1 MMLYQSA
8 FRDWHRKS
16 SVRTKPARVLD
27 GRAGELLYFVPEL
40 VPACQHPLV
49 QEADAAEPLLVHFL
63 HHYLEFTSRLE
74 HEIVG
79 VALQAI
85 VSREFDGILCEPM
98 VDDAYKLLCD
108 EAYHAQQSNELSR
121 QVMRET
127 GIDPAYTC
135 TPRFMSIFEGLRKEF
150 PEDEGRLARLFMV
163 VVSETLISK
172 TLQLISRSDRVH
184 RAISEVV
191 KDHAVDEA
199 CHNRYFAAVL
209 QQIWPTLTPAEK
221 KHSGRQFP
229 RFIQAF
235 LAPDREV
242 ILDLL
247 CASGFER
254 SAALQ
259 ILSESYHERDVPA
272 GIRAASHSTMAA
284 VTRAG
289 VLEVPEIAAE
299 FRTSGLLVPNDGE
312 QFTIAQYEVQ
322 PAGMTERKGK
332 WLKES

>member
-1 MMLYQSA
+1 MILYQSA
-8 FRDWHRKS
+8 FRDWHSKS

-49 QEADAAEPLLVHFL
+49 QEADATESILVHFL

-85 VSREFDGILCEPM
+85 VSREFDGVLPEPM

-121 QVMRET
+121 QVMRQT

-135 TPRFMSIFEGLRKEF
+135 TPQFMSIFEGLRSEF
-150 PEDEGRLARLFMV
+150 PEDDGRLARLFMV
-163 VVSETLISK
+163 IVSETLISK
-172 TLQLISRSDRVH
+172 TLQLISRSERVH
-184 RAISEVV
+184 KAITETVR
-191 KDHAVDEA
+191 DHAVDEA
-199 CHNRYFAAVL
+199 CHNRYFSAVL
-209 QQIWPTLTPAEK
+209 QQVWPTLTSVEK
-221 KHSGRQFP
+221 KRAGREFP
-229 RFIQAF
+229 RFIRAF
-235 LAPDREV
+235 LAPDHKV

-247 CASGFER
+247 CAAGFER
-254 SAALQ
+254 GAALQ
-259 ILSESYHERDVPA
+259 ILSDSYLQSEVLA

-289 VLEVPEIAAE
+289 VLDVPEIAAE
-299 FRTSGLLVPNDGE
+299 FRASGLLAPNNGE
-312 QFTIAQYEVQ
+312 QFAIDQYQVQTI
-322 PAGMTERKGK
+322 GMTERGR
-332 WLKES
+332 